1 MCKQIPQLHAGIL
14 MLCQLQTL
22 LQPDLLS
29 FNSALVLLQWRH
41 GEDEVKVQW
50 HNMIFSQMM
59 DG

>member
-1 MCKQIPQLHAGIL
+1 MCKQIPRLHAGIL

-50 HNMIFSQMM
+50 HNRIFSQMM